1 MENVL
6 HAVAL
11 LLPSLIH
18 PVSPAHPHLAAP
30 TGPAAAA
37 TPAHRHIKC
46 SAKTAERTGWGGV
59 GQWKNC
65 LTLLINIA
73 VVPGES

>member
-6 HAVAL
+6 RALAL

-18 PVSPAHPHLAAP
+18 PASPDHLHLPAP
-30 TGPAAAA
+30 AGPAVAA
-37 TPAHRHIKC
+37 TPAHCDIKC
-46 SAKTAERTGWGGV
+46 SAKTTVWTGWGGV